1 MALLERIQDHFQE
14 NHTVTQLARERLGGL
29 VAAAGQQ
36 IVSALMG
43 DQKVLVCGNGG
54 AAALAQVFVSFL
66 LGRFEKERLEL
77 ASIDLTAN
85 TALLTAISNDFD
97 YDLVFSK
104 QIRGLGRPG
113 DVLVVLC
120 PTGGAANVVEAIH
133 AAHDRQMSVI
143 ALTGVGGGKVGEML
157 LGEDLLLDIPSE
169 RVARIEELQLLL
181 LHAMVDAVDFIL
193 LEGG

>member
-36 IVSALMG
+36 IVSALMS

-120 PTGGAANVVEAIH
+120 ATGGAANVVEAIH